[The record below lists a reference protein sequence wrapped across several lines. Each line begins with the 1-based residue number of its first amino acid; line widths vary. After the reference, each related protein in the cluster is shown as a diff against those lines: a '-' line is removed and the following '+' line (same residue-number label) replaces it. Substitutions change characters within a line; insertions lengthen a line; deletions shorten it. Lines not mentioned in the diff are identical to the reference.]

1 MLKKKNETMKQ
12 VGLENVEIEK
22 QKKKKK
28 ETVGKKMMIDEGIY
42 QDAKSG
48 QTDSQNQNCSPNASL

>member
-1 MLKKKNETMKQ
+1 MKQ